1 METVPKS
8 SSFLGGEVC
17 TSLLSMTA
25 KSNKNKKPSSKK
37 TSTKKAAAK
46 KGSPKKKPVANA
58 RKESTKTEVR
68 EKLEQAKPQFISA
81 DAFLKAAA
89 STSSSLV
96 RANDVKS
103 PSLRKRMLAWFTI
116 YK

>member
-1 METVPKS
+1 
-8 SSFLGGEVC
+8 
-17 TSLLSMTA
+17 MTA

-37 TSTKKAAAK
+37 PSTKKTDAK
-46 KGSPKKKPVANA
+46 KGSPKKKPVANTS
-58 RKESTKTEVR
+58 KENTRTEVQ

-89 STSSSLV
+89 SASSSLV